1 LNDFLIAFRDALG
14 TAVVFGLT
22 YFVLR
27 LARPD
32 VINHRPRTL
41 VVVFSMLILAST
53 AYNLARQ
60 GL

>member
-1 LNDFLIAFRDALG
+1 LNDFLIALRDSIG
-14 TAVVFGLT
+14 TAVVFGLS
-22 YFVLR
+22 YAVLR

-41 VVVFSMLILAST
+41 VVVFTVMIVAST